1 MVSGRVVC
9 AFAAAGYNTA
19 MFSRRALSLLL
30 TFIFIAVIL
39 AVFIALVDVRQ
50 VWASL
55 RAANWLL
62 VLGAALALLVGQAAY
77 ATRWRLL
84 LADKPRWLAT
94 FHAANVGQA
103 VNILTRLG
111 EPARI
116 VVLGRA
122 RSAHIPLAE
131 ITSSVIVERL
141 FEQVMRLLALGGAV
155 VFGAGLQPSPGTV
168 GGAVAFVALAF
179 GLMLWLIRHQTAV
192 LEHGPRWL
200 ARLPRVQEEN
210 ARRTLANL
218 LNGLSAV
225 ASPRRLALALWWS
238 LISWSAFWAFHVLAL
253 MALPTAPREQW
264 LSISLG
270 ALALAPPSAPT
281 LPGLYHG
288 SIVAPLSV
296 VGFDGALLTSYAVI
310 LHALQMVLLI
320 GLGVWGVNQSGASLG
335 ELMPRSEKQGA

>member
-1 MVSGRVVC
+1 ML
-9 AFAAAGYNTA
+9 
-19 MFSRRALSLLL
+19 SRRALSLLL
-30 TFIFIAVIL
+30 TFVFIAVIL
-39 AVFIALVDVRQ
+39 VVFVTLIDVRQ
-50 VWASL
+50 VMATL
-55 RAANWLL
+55 QNANWLF
-62 VLGAALALLVGQAAY
+62 VLGAVVALLIGQAAY

-84 LADKPRWLAT
+84 LADKPRWLST

-122 RSAHIPLAE
+122 DNTPLAE

-168 GGAVAFVALAF
+168 GGAVAFVVIAF
-179 GLMLWLIRHQTAV
+179 GLMLWLIRNQARV
-192 LEHGPRWL
+192 LEHGPKWL
-200 ARLPRVQEEN
+200 ARLPRIKEEN

-225 ASPRRLALALWWS
+225 ASPRRLALALLWS
-238 LISWSAFWAFHVLAL
+238 LISWSAFWVFHALAL
-253 MALPTAPREQW
+253 LALPAVPRDQW
-264 LSISLG
+264 LAISLG

-296 VGFDGALLTSYAVI
+296 VGFDGALLTSYAII
-310 LHALQMVLLI
+310 LHAVQMALLI
-320 GLGVWGVNQSGASLG
+320 SLGLWGLNQSGASLG
-335 ELMPRSEKQGA
+335 ELMPRRS

>member
-1 MVSGRVVC
+1 MVL
-9 AFAAAGYNTA
+9 N
-19 MFSRRALSLLL
+19 L
-30 TFIFIAVIL
+30 FIAIIVI
-39 AVFIALVDVRQ
+39 VFITLVDVRH
-50 VWASL
+50 VWATL

-62 VLGAALALLVGQAAY
+62 VAGAALALLVGQAAY

-84 LADKPRWLAT
+84 LADKPRWLST

-116 VVLGRA
+116 VVLGR
-122 RSAHIPLAE
+122 SDNTPLAE

-168 GGAVAFVALAF
+168 GGAVAFVVGAF
-179 GLMLWLIRHQTAV
+179 TGMLWLIRNQARV
-192 LEHGPRWL
+192 LEHGPKWL
-200 ARLPRVQEEN
+200 ARLPRVKEES

-225 ASPRRLALALWWS
+225 ASPRRLALALLWS
-238 LISWSAFWAFHVLAL
+238 LISWSAFWVFHALAL
-253 MALPTAPREQW
+253 LALPAVPREQW
-264 LSISLG
+264 LAISLG

-296 VGFDGALLTSYAVI
+296 VGFNGALLTSYAVI
-310 LHALQMVLLI
+310 LHAVQMALLL
-320 GLGVWGVNQSGASLG
+320 GLGLWGVNQSGASLG
-335 ELMPRSEKQGA
+335 ELMPRAAVQ

>member
-1 MVSGRVVC
+1 MR
-9 AFAAAGYNTA
+9 
-19 MFSRRALSLLL
+19 SRRALSLLL
-30 TFIFIAVIL
+30 TFIFIGLIIV
-39 AVFIALVDVRQ
+39 VFAALVDVRQ
-50 VWASL
+50 VFATL
-55 RAANWLL
+55 HEANWLF
-62 VLGAALALLVGQAAY
+62 VAGAALALLMGQAAY

-84 LADKPRWLAT
+84 LGDKPRWLAT

-122 RSAHIPLAE
+122 GSAKMPLAE

-141 FEQVMRLLALGGAV
+141 FEQMMRLLALGGAI

-168 GGAVAFVALAF
+168 GGALAFVAVAF
-179 GLMLWLIRHQTAV
+179 GLMLWLIRNQTRV
-192 LEHGPRWL
+192 LEHGPQWL
-200 ARLPRVQEEN
+200 ARFPRVKEES

-225 ASPRRLALALWWS
+225 ASPRRLALALAWS
-238 LISWSAFWAFHVLAL
+238 VVSWGCFAIYHALVWLAL
-253 MALPTAPREQW
+253 PAAPRAQL
-264 LSISLG
+264 LSIALG

-288 SIVAPLSV
+288 SIVGPLSV

-310 LHALQMVLLI
+310 LHAVQMALFI
-320 GLGVWGVNQSGASLG
+320 GLGGWGVNQSGASLG
-335 ELMPRSEKQGA
+335 ELMPRATSNS